1 MRLMLWRKL
10 SEVGVYSSMEE
21 QNVDTSILSVDQRLA
36 WDALNRGENLFVT
49 ARAGAGKSFLID
61 FIRAN
66 FKGRVL
72 TTASTGIAAN
82 NVGGRTLHSQ
92 FLINPGSPNAK
103 ESADKVDGG
112 KRGYAVRSA
121 RLLII
126 DEISMVSDTLLECV
140 SDICKMVRNSPLP
153 FGGVQ
158 VALFGDFLQLPPV
171 FKGSSAN
178 DKICWDCKCWKEA
191 NIKTMLMTSN
201 FRQSGD
207 DEFYRILTRLRYNK
221 LTKADIERIRSRE
234 LAADDSAI
242 RLFSTNGEV
251 DGYNSFKFNKLDPST
266 ERRFFATAY
275 GDESLIRAYWKD
287 SLIPEEL
294 VLRIGARVMM
304 CKNKDVE
311 GGYLFNGSLGE
322 VVGFSG
328 DGDSHGN
335 PIVKFDSGIVYTVE
349 EETIFNPT
357 EKNERG
363 FSVTLAEINQ
373 IPLRL
378 AWACTVHKSQGQT
391 FDKVMMDCSR
401 TFLYGQVYVAFSR
414 ARTLEGLCVNGF
426 NPYSRGSMS
435 DPEIVARYI
444 EMEQEAFERA
454 NPD

>member
-1 MRLMLWRKL
+1 MDERI
-10 SEVGVYSSMEE
+10 
-21 QNVDTSILSVDQRLA
+21 VDTSILSVDQKMC
-36 WDALNRGENLFVT
+36 WDALNAGENLFVT

-66 FKGRVL
+66 YKGRVL

-92 FLINPGSPNAK
+92 FLINPSAPNAK
-103 ESADKVDGG
+103 ESANKVDAG
-112 KRGYAVRSA
+112 KRGWAVRSA
-121 RLLII
+121 KLLII
-126 DEISMVSDTLLECV
+126 DEISMVSDALLECV
-140 SDICKMVRNSPLP
+140 SEICKMVRDSSLP

-171 FKGSSAN
+171 FKGTSAN

-191 NIKTMLMTSN
+191 NIKTILMTSN

-221 LTKADIERIRSRE
+221 LNAQDIARIKSRE
-234 LAADDSAI
+234 VHADDTAI
-242 RLFSTNGEV
+242 RLFSTNAEV
-251 DGYNSFKFNKLDPST
+251 DQYNMLKFNKLDPTT
-266 ERRFFATAY
+266 ERKFHADSY
-275 GDESLIRAYWKD
+275 GDENLIRAYWKD

-294 VLRIGARVMM
+294 VLRVGARVMM
-304 CKNKDVE
+304 CKNKDVD

-322 VVGFSG
+322 VIGFSG
-328 DGDSHGN
+328 IGTEDEGFGLSDTYGN
-335 PIVKFDSGIVYTVE
+335 PIVRFDSGIVYTVE
-349 EETIFNPT
+349 EEIIFNPT

-363 FSVTLAEINQ
+363 IDVTMATINQ
-373 IPLRL
+373 LPLRL
-378 AWACTVHKSQGQT
+378 AYAITVHKSQGMS

-401 TFLYGQVYVAFSR
+401 VFLYGQVYVAFSR
-414 ARTLEGLCVNGF
+414 ARSLEGLCVNGF
-426 NPYSRGSMS
+426 NPYSKGSMS
-435 DPEIVARYI
+435 DPDIVARYI